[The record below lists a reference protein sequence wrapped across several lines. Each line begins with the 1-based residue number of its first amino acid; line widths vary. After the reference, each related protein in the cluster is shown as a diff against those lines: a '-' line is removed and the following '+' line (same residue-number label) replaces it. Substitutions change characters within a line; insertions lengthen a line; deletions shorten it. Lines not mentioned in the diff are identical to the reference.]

1 MTIPEN
7 KEIAALTAAE
17 AAAKP
22 DKILSDANLEQIAGG
37 TTNIEDWPPCTTADE
52 LDQDELDAVES
63 SIRLNAGSDVPIV
76 DK

>member
-7 KEIAALTAAE
+7 KERPAQTAADPV
-17 AAAKP
+17 ANP
-22 DKILSDANLEQIAGG
+22 DKIVSDASLEQIAGG

-52 LDQDELDAVES
+52 LDQEERDAVES
-63 SIRLNAGSDVPIV
+63 SIRLNAGSDVPVV

>member
-7 KEIAALTAAE
+7 KELPAQTAADPV
-17 AAAKP
+17 ANA
-22 DKILSDANLEQIAGG
+22 DKIVSDASLEQIAGG

-52 LDQDELDAVES
+52 LDQEERDAVES
-63 SIRLNAGSDVPIV
+63 SIRLNAGSDVPVV